1 MQFLDLIENPD
12 QATRADAPL
21 LIVFQTGQARQL
33 ATVLLVPCRLSE
45 LSPDLGALTPL
56 IDTPGGRLRAMVP
69 EMAAVPRRAY
79 SSIVGSAA
87 AHRDALIRALD
98 LLVTGV

>member
-12 QATRADAPL
+12 PATRAKAPL
-21 LIVFQTGQARQL
+21 LMVFQTGQAKQL
-33 ATVLLVPCRLSE
+33 ATVLQVPCRPAGS
-45 LSPDLGALTPL
+45 SPDLGPLTPL
-56 IDTPGGRLRAMVP
+56 IDTPLGRMRAMVP

-79 SSIVGSAA
+79 PSVVGSASA
-87 AHRDALIRALD
+87 DRDAFVHALD